1 MGTLV
6 RNFLNTL
13 RRFKL
18 ATSLNIASLAVAFAA
33 FLVIMMQIDYERT
46 FDRCYST
53 SDRIYRV
60 DRMREANDYFGPV
73 VPRAF
78 FNAVA
83 ASSPHVEASSL
94 LSLFSSPVYFMTVG
108 EGAEQRGFREVM
120 MFCYPDFVRIFDFQ
134 KVDGDLSC
142 LSDPEKVIIPESMA
156 RRMFGNE
163 QAVGQQINVEDNL
176 PYKGNLSSFTVG
188 AVYKDLPANTQL
200 ENVIYTAMDKEG
212 ENDWYGQSS
221 LGYILLNSPESK
233 EIVEDSFNKT
243 FDFGQHG
250 CPEKGAHL
258 KLTPLADIY
267 YLPNQITDFCKVGNP
282 DIIKIL
288 LLIALLVMIV
298 AGINFT
304 NFSTSLAPMRIKSI
318 NTQKVLGSSDKVLRT
333 GLLVEAVS
341 TSFIAYLI
349 SLWLLVMIGQTQI
362 ASLVD
367 GNWSI
372 GTHPFIIGGTALIA
386 VAVGLLAG
394 LYPSFYITSFP
405 PALVLKGS
413 FGLSLSGRRM
423 RNVLVGIQYI
433 ASFILI
439 ISASFMFLQNYFVQH
454 APVGY
459 DRDQMIVAEL
469 NTTINENSNAFV
481 NQLKT
486 FSGIEDVTFSQFAIS
501 SQDQYTNWARDYKDK
516 QIRFEC
522 LPVSSSFLEV
532 MGIQVREGRGFR
544 PEDDLKDS
552 GCFIFNEKARA
563 EYGLELNE
571 KLADGEIIGFIPDI
585 KFASLRQEVS
595 PMAFYLCGKNQWE
608 KAFWGYK
615 GDGFYYNI
623 AYIKVKAGT
632 NLQAAME
639 HVNASLTKLDSEYP
653 FTVRFYDE
661 ILQQTYEKEMKISML
676 ITLFSLVAI
685 FISIVGVFGLVVFE
699 SEYRRKEIAIR
710 KVLGSTIREVL
721 LMFNRGYLTILMI
734 CFVLGA
740 PVAWYGVSRWLE
752 NFAYRTPMYWWVF
765 PLAFLLVGMITAAT
779 VTYQNWC
786 VASENPVENIKSE

>member
-108 EGAEQRGFREVM
+108 EAAEQRGFREVM

-200 ENVIYTAMDKEG
+200 ENVIYTAMDKVG

-318 NTQKVLGSSDKVLRT
+318 NTQKILGSSTAGLRLALVGEAIGISLLACLFSLAIVGVLNHLQILSFVEADTSLLHHT
-333 GLLVEAVS
+333 GLILLMVG
-341 TSFIAYLI
+341 I
-349 SLWLLVMIGQTQI
+349 SV
-362 ASLVD
+362 V
-367 GNWSI
+367 
-372 GTHPFIIGGTALIA
+372 
-386 VAVGLLAG
+386 VGLIAG
-394 LYPSFYITSFP
+394 LYPSWYMTSFP

-413 FGLSLSGRRM
+413 FGLSATGRKLRT
-423 RNVLVGIQYI
+423 VLIGFQYI
-433 ASFILI
+433 VSIGLIIGASFIQ
-439 ISASFMFLQNYFVQH
+439 LQNNYMRSLNLGF
-454 APVGY
+454 
-459 DRDQMIVAEL
+459 DKDQIAIVEL
-469 NTTINENSNAFV
+469 SRQTYKQSKDVYASK
-481 NQLKT
+481 LKAYP
-486 FSGIEDVTFSQFAIS
+486 GIEDVAFSANIVGGS
-501 SQDQYTNWARDYKDK
+501 DTYSMNSQQYKGKEFYTYY
-516 QIRFEC
+516 I
-522 LPVSSSFLEV
+522 PVSRNFLKV
-532 MGIQVREGRGFR
+532 MGFPITGGR
-544 PEDDLKDS
+544 D
-552 GCFIFNEKARA
+552 FNETDELRSDSVTTYIYSRSVQEKMDMAPG
-563 EYGLELNE
+563 EYLDGGSYIAGFMGDV
-571 KLADGEIIGFIPDI
+571 KLV
-585 KFASLRQEVS
+585 SLRQNNFD
-595 PMAFYLCGKNQWE
+595 MAFIMNGQTLP
-608 KAFWGYK
+608 
-615 GDGFYYNI
+615 I
-623 AYIKVKAGT
+623 SYIRLKAGT
-632 NLQAAME
+632 NVEEAVE
-639 HVNASLTKLDSEYP
+639 HIRQTVADIDPAYP
-653 FTVRFYDE
+653 FDIRFYDKVYDQ
-661 ILQQTYEKEMKISML
+661 LYQKEQYLKRM
-676 ITLFSLVAI
+676 ITLFSLLAI
-685 FISIVGVFGLVVFE
+685 IISIVGVFGLVIFE
-699 SEYRRKEIAIR
+699 TQYRRKEIGIR
-710 KVLGSTIREVL
+710 KVHGATVGEILV
-721 LMFNRGYLTILMI
+721 MFNKVYLRIVLI
-734 CFVLGA
+734 CFVIAA
-740 PVAWYGVSRWLE
+740 PIAWYGVYLWLE
-752 NFAYRTPMYWWVF
+752 NFAYRTPIYWWT
-765 PLAFLLVGMITAAT
+765 FLIALFVVMAITFLT
-779 VTYQNWC
+779 VTFQNWR
-786 VASENPVENIKSE
+786 AANENPVNSIKSE